1 MLPYS
6 TKKPPIRIG
15 GISSP
20 EWTIL
25 EPVVG
30 YFNSLYFEVA
40 IKAIPIIRT
49 IV

>member
-1 MLPYS
+1 MDD
-6 TKKPPIRIG
+6 IR
-15 GISSP
+15 
-20 EWTIL
+20 TVL
-25 EPVVG
+25 G